1 MVSFTRSPDRK
12 RIFRVHVGAIS
23 FSTYAFFYRMSYIN
37 YVVVL
42 KVGKRNFTKKK
53 KRKKFIL
60 QFRKRE
66 IVKNN
71 RLKFF
76 DMEGDKLIVY
86 RSMCWKL
93 KFSKVSNSR
102 YDKTNIKRIQQHSLN

>member
-1 MVSFTRSPDRK
+1 MP
-12 RIFRVHVGAIS
+12 
-23 FSTYAFFYRMSYIN
+23 YIN

-42 KVGKRNFTKKK
+42 KVGKRNFTK

-76 DMEGDKLIVY
+76 DMEGDKLVVY